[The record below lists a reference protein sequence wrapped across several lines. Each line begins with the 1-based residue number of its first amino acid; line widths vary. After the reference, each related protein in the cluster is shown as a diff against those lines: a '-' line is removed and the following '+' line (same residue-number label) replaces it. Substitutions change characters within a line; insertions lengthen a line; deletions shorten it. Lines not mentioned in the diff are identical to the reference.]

1 MRKLS
6 CSKLHNAIHKDMT
19 RNGFQEH
26 HLQELTP
33 EEVNN
38 VSGGFSFLGANMALA
53 VSSVGYVTGPIM
65 IMLGMLK
72 LFHSLGWFETV
83 QNANGPGS
91 VIHNV
96 TGGNAPSGSVNGG
109 GFGSDIRLKQDIK
122 VEGHIDHLD
131 VTVYSWE
138 YKNFPGERFVGV
150 MAQDLLARTDLAD
163 SVFTF
168 KEGVFEGFY
177 GVDYAKLGLRC
188 IPSEAFDGD
197 VATLIVSNKVMAAA

>member
-1 MRKLS
+1 M
-6 CSKLHNAIHKDMT
+6 IDMIDMK
-19 RNGFQEH
+19 RHDLQEH
-26 HLQELTP
+26 HLQELTS
-33 EEVNN
+33 EEADN
-38 VSGGFSFLGANMALA
+38 VGGGVVLLGTSMTLA
-53 VSSVGYVTGPIM
+53 VSGFGYVTGPIG
-65 IMLGMLK
+65 IMVSLLV
-72 LFHSLGWFETV
+72 LFESLGWMATV
-83 QNANGPGS
+83 VNANGPGS
-91 VIHNV
+91 TIDQV
-96 TGGNAPSGSVNGG
+96 TGGGGSSGSVNGG

-138 YKNFPGERFVGV
+138 YKNALGERFVGV

-163 SVFTF
+163 CVFTF

-197 VATLIVSNKVMAAA
+197 VATLIVSNQAMVAA